1 MLHMDLDYKNIF
13 KQKTYYQSEEL
24 ITVNKTSRFRNTFS

>member
-1 MLHMDLDYKNIF
+1 MLHMDLDYKNIS